1 MKQII
6 LLSASVLALAACQAP
21 KTTHQTTHSTATAT
35 PSAPQTYNQ
44 ADHYDTRVHNV
55 TGKSY
60 LCDNGFTAGVSFS
73 SSNQMLLSVAY
84 GMPKPATAQ
93 LNRQNDG
100 SYVSH
105 MGLFGKGAH
114 WQNTSSQTAKLS
126 YAMNDGRAA
135 STICTAE

>member
-1 MKQII
+1 MKKII

-21 KTTHQTTHSTATAT
+21 KATNQTTHSTAT
-35 PSAPQTYNQ
+35 PSVSQTYNQ

-73 SSNQMLLSVAY
+73 GSNQLLLSVAY

-100 SYVSH
+100 SYVSQT
-105 MGLFGKGAH
+105 GLFGKGAR
-114 WQNTSSQTAKLS
+114 WQATSSNTAQLS